1 MGLGGRLMR
10 ACVYRLAG
18 GKNYAAK
25 LRFCFWSWRFE
36 SHGVRC
42 GLEPGVR
49 LAGRTAI
56 HLGDRVT
63 LRRNVMIGGG
73 GVLRVGARTTINED
87 AIIGCTDAVTIGAD
101 CMLAPRVYLL
111 DVDHEFSSR
120 DLPISSQGYRTSPI
134 VIEDDV
140 WVGAY
145 AVILKGVR
153 IGKGAVIAAHSVV
166 TKDVPEYTVVGGV
179 PARVIA
185 ERG

>member
-1 MGLGGRLMR
+1 MR
-10 ACVYRLAG
+10 TCAHQLSG
-18 GKNYAAK
+18 GKRYVAK
-25 LRFCFWSWRFE
+25 LRFWLSSWRFE

-42 GLEPGVR
+42 GLEAGVR
-49 LAGRTAI
+49 LVGRTSI

-73 GVLRVGARTTINED
+73 GVLRVGSRTTINED
-87 AIIGCTDAVTIGAD
+87 AIIGCTDSITIGAD

-120 DLPISSQGYRTSPI
+120 DVPISSQGYRTSPV
-134 VIEDDV
+134 VIGDDV
-140 WVGAY
+140 WIGAY

-153 IGKGAVIAAHSVV
+153 IGKGAVVAAHSVV
-166 TKDVPEYTVVGGV
+166 TKDVPEYAVVGGV